1 MNKNLAVL
9 KPVIAG
15 TPILDTLTVARINAI
30 QDAIK
35 QLWSGE
41 NLRSG
46 GNVQI
51 VPSANG
57 PTVNVLAGGGTGTSA
72 GGGRTAFQLYI
83 DSTGALRVSRGTVN
97 NIVPSNID
105 DSFDAHVDG
114 GVVLTVTLEDS
125 FIGVP
130 TSAVI
135 TRGNAPDD
143 TKLQASVILGEV
155 LGGKIHQYVSG
166 SLAFAQT
173 RYDSIDEPDAEPQF
187 ANCFGRL

>member
-1 MNKNLAVL
+1 MNKNIAAL
-9 KPVIAG
+9 KPVTAG
-15 TPILDTLTVARINAI
+15 TPLMDALTVARINAI

-57 PTVNVLAGGGTGTSA
+57 PTVNVLAGGGTSA
-72 GGGRTAFQLYI
+72 GGGSKAFQLYI

-114 GVVLTVTLEDS
+114 GVVLTVTLGDS

-155 LGGKIHQYVSG
+155 RGGKIHQYVSG

-173 RYDSIDEPDAEPQF
+173 RYDSIDEPEAAPRF

>member
-9 KPVIAG
+9 KSVTAG
-15 TPILDTLTVARINAI
+15 TPLMDALTVARINAI

-57 PTVNVLAGGGTGTSA
+57 PTVNVLAGGGTSA
-72 GGGRTAFQLYI
+72 GGGSTAFQLYI

-105 DSFDAHVDG
+105 SSFVAHADG

-135 TRGNAPDD
+135 TRGSAPAD

-173 RYDSIDEPDAEPQF
+173 RYDSIDEPDAEPEY